1 MNTDLNTIRQRGLEV
16 LTKELGAVAT
26 VRFLR
31 QFENG
36 YGDYTEER
44 EALLQDVTIDDIT
57 ASIAE
62 RKISEKPTY
71 YE

>member
-1 MNTDLNTIRQRGLEV
+1 MIIRQKDSIVQIYLDTCCLNRPLDEQTTGEN
-16 LTKELGAVAT
+16 
-26 VRFLR
+26 

-44 EALLQDVTIDDIT
+44 EALLHDVTIDDIT

-62 RKISEKPTY
+62 RKIKK
-71 YE
+71 

>member
-1 MNTDLNTIRQRGLEV
+1 MNTDLKEIRQKGLDV
-16 LTKELGAVAT
+16 LTRELGATAT

-44 EALLQDVTIDDIT
+44 EALLEDVTIDDIT
-57 ASIAE
+57 ASIAK
-62 RKISEKPTY
+62 RKNRSSQ
-71 YE
+71 

>member
-1 MNTDLNTIRQRGLEV
+1 MNTDLPTIRQKGLDA

-31 QFENG
+31 QFESG
-36 YGDYTEER
+36 DGDYTRER
-44 EALLQDVTIDDIT
+44 ETLLRDVSIDEIA

-62 RKISEKPTY
+62 RNKANEIK
-71 YE
+71 